1 VFFVFFRGDWP
12 RHEIYHSK
20 KETLMPDVTSMILG
34 TAIPIIVITIVGIVV
49 AMIFVRRLTG
59 NTAANRQLMATGE
72 TAHATVLHMQDTGMR
87 INDNPRVSLL
97 LEVRPANR
105 PAYQVE
111 IKQVISLLQASQ
123 YQPGQQLEVKIDPAD
138 PKKVVIAA
146 ILAGAGGMASAANAQ
161 QVEQMLVAQ
170 EQMYNAVRS
179 MGEAAQ
185 ATIMA
190 VTDMNIRV
198 NDQGSMKRFQL
209 LVQPTGKLP
218 FQAETQGAIGDVA
231 RDKYQEGRT
240 IWVKFNPN
248 EQTQVALDHS

>member
-1 VFFVFFRGDWP
+1 
-12 RHEIYHSK
+12 
-20 KETLMPDVTSMILG
+20 MPDITSMILG
-34 TAIPIIVITIVGIVV
+34 TALPIIVITIVGIVV

-72 TAHATVLHMQDTGMR
+72 TAQATILQMTDSGMR

-138 PKKVVIAA
+138 PKKVVISA
-146 ILAGAGGMASAANAQ
+146 ILAGAGGMIAGMPAAANAQ
-161 QVEQMLVAQ
+161 QVEQMLLAQ
-170 EQMYNAVRS
+170 EQAYNAIRS

-185 ATIMA
+185 ATIMSA
-190 VTDMNIRV
+190 TDMNIRV
-198 NDQGSMKRFQL
+198 NDQGSMMRFLL
-209 LVQPTGKLP
+209 LVQPNGKP
-218 FQAETQGAIGDVA
+218 SFQAETQGAIGDVA
-231 RDKYQEGRT
+231 RTKYQPGST

-248 EQTQVALDHS
+248 DQTQVALDHS

>member
-1 VFFVFFRGDWP
+1 
-12 RHEIYHSK
+12 
-20 KETLMPDVTSMILG
+20 MPDVTSMLLG
-34 TAIPIIVITIVGIVV
+34 TIVPIIVITIVVIVV
-49 AMIFVRRLTG
+49 TMIFIRRLSG

-72 TAHATVLHMQDTGMR
+72 TAQATILHMSDTGMR

-97 LEVRPANR
+97 LEVRPATR

-111 IKQVISLLQASQ
+111 IKQVISMLQASQ

-146 ILAGAGGMASAANAQ
+146 ILAGAGATMGGMSAAADPK
-161 QVEQMLVAQ
+161 QVEQMLLAQ

-209 LVQPTGKLP
+209 LVQPAGKPP
-218 FQAETQGAIGDVA
+218 FQAETQGLIGDVA
-231 RDKYQEGRT
+231 RDKYAVGKT
-240 IWVKFNPN
+240 VWVKFNPN
-248 EQTQVALDHS
+248 DHTQVSLDHS

>member
-1 VFFVFFRGDWP
+1 
-12 RHEIYHSK
+12 
-20 KETLMPDVTSMILG
+20 MPDITSTILG
-34 TAIPIIVITIVGIVV
+34 TAVPIIILTIVIIVV

-72 TAHATVLHMQDTGMR
+72 TAQATVLQMSDTGMR

-97 LEVRPANR
+97 LEVHPANR

-111 IKQVISLLQASQ
+111 IKQVISMLQASQ

-138 PKKVVIAA
+138 PKKVVISA
-146 ILAGAGGMASAANAQ
+146 ILAGANLPGAVSSAANAQ
-161 QVEQMLVAQ
+161 QVEQMLLAQ

-185 ATIMA
+185 ATIMS

-198 NDQGSMKRFQL
+198 NDQASMMRFHL
-209 LVQPTGKLP
+209 LVQPTGKPP
-218 FQAETQGAIGDVA
+218 FQADTQGSIGNAA
-231 RDKYQEGRT
+231 RAKYQSGCT

-248 EQTQVALDHS
+248 DLTQVALDHS

>member
-1 VFFVFFRGDWP
+1 
-12 RHEIYHSK
+12 
-20 KETLMPDVTSMILG
+20 MPDVTSIMLG
-34 TAIPIIVITIVGIVV
+34 TAVPSIVITIVAIVLV
-49 AMIFVRRLTG
+49 MIFVRRLSG

-72 TAHATVLHMQDTGMR
+72 TAQATVLQMSDTGMR

-97 LEVRPANR
+97 LEVHPANR

-111 IKQVISLLQASQ
+111 VKQVISMLQASQ

-138 PKKVVIAA
+138 PKRVVISA
-146 ILAGAGGMASAANAQ
+146 ILAGAGGMPASGMMAGANTQ
-161 QVEQMLVAQ
+161 QVEQMLLAQ
-170 EQMYNAVRS
+170 DQMYTAIRS

-209 LVQPTGKLP
+209 LVQPTNLPP
-218 FQAETQGAIGDVA
+218 FQAETQGLIGDVA
-231 RDKYQEGRT
+231 RDKYAVGKT

-248 EQTQVALDHS
+248 DHTQVALDHS